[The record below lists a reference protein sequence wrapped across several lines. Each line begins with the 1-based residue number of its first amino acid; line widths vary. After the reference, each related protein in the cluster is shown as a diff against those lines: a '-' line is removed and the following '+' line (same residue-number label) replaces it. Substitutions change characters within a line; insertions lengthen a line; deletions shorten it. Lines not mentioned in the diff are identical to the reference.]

1 MIDAS
6 DIFSADGRDFERIGR
21 AIALLAE
28 HWREQPSLG
37 WIAAEVGLSEFHL
50 QRLFSRWAGVSPK
63 RFVQFL
69 TKEAA
74 RACLVEASSLLDASL
89 ACGLSGS
96 SRLHD
101 LFVRYEGMSPGEFKA
116 AVAGR
121 PMAWG
126 EVETPFGNA
135 LAIFAPRGLHRLDF
149 FAGVVQRD
157 ALLAEAHAAYPEACW
172 ARCAAERLRLLQ
184 EAFRRRGAGAPLELC
199 VVGSAFQLKVWE
211 ALLAVPPGR
220 AVTYGGLAAA
230 LGMPGAARAVGNA
243 VAANAVAALIPCHRV
258 IRESGAIG
266 GYRWGSARK
275 QAMLGWE
282 RARLGA

>member
-21 AIALLAE
+21 AIVLLAE

-157 ALLAEAHAAYPEACW
+157 ALLADAHAAYPEACW
-172 ARCAAERLRLLQ
+172 ARCAAERLRPLQ
-184 EAFRRRGAGAPLELC
+184 EAFRRRGAGAAGKMIAEAIHAERAAEIPGR
-199 VVGSAFQLKVWE
+199 VVGAPAHHPHLHV
-211 ALLAVPPGR
+211 LLDVVLDPR
-220 AVTYGGLAAA
+220 HHVRLAA
-230 LGMPGAARAVGNA
+230 LQRGQHSLPGGHVGVSLARQAAT
-243 VAANAVAALIPCHRV
+243 
-258 IRESGAIG
+258 
-266 GYRWGSARK
+266 
-275 QAMLGWE
+275 
-282 RARLGA
+282 